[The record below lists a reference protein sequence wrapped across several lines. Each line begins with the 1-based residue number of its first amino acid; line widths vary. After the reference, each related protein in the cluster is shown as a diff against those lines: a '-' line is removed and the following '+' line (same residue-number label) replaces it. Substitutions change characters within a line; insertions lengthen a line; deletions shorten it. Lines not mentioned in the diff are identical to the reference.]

1 MSARSWTTGLLA
13 AALATA
19 ALTED
24 EAGSGRRAAPPSKP
38 SWEFG
43 LTAYPTMVRNGDTVI
58 VKRSLIDGILQ
69 HTSAAIQELAG
80 INADLVGDM
89 HRRMVDRASSQEEAC
104 SDLAKKMIQFGEDYI
119 QSED

>member
-1 MSARSWTTGLLA
+1 MTKVTT
-13 AALATA
+13 
-19 ALTED
+19 
-24 EAGSGRRAAPPSKP
+24 
-38 SWEFG
+38 
-43 LTAYPTMVRNGDTVI
+43 GDTVI
-58 VKRSLIDGILQ
+58 VKRSMIDGILA
-69 HTSAAIQELAG
+69 HTSAAIQELAT